1 MRIQINFYT
10 HNHRQNTGLIAQQIL
25 EGLKKMG
32 FNTKLCQES
41 HYDKICIAIG
51 TVFIQIHNVQRGQF
65 SKVRGILRTIKKQY
79 GIPKTAICEFK

>member
-10 HNHRQNTGLIAQQIL
+10 HSHRQNIGLIAGQIL
-25 EGLKKMG
+25 KELKRIGL
-32 FNTKLCQES
+32 NTRLCQES
-41 HYDKICIAIG
+41 HNDKICIAIG